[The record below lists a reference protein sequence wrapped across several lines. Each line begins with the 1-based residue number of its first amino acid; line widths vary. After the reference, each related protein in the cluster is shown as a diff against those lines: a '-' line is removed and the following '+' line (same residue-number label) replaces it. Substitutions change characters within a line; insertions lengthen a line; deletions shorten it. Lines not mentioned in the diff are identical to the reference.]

1 MIADSSKHSRL
12 IMLFVFLTLS
22 SVQNDLNSFIL
33 SQMIVIL
40 KLIFSERIWLND
52 SSSQHSTHI
61 FVLININT
69 LKNLFA
75 SLILLKENVYKF

>member
-1 MIADSSKHSRL
+1 MIVDSSKHSRL
-12 IMLFVFLTLS
+12 IMLFVFLTLL

-75 SLILLKENVYKF
+75 SLILLGENVYKF